1 MLISEAF
8 AQTAGSGQA
17 EAGWANLIL
26 LIGIFVIFWL
36 LLIRPQA
43 KRAKEHKKMI
53 ENLQRG
59 DEVITGGGIIG
70 LILNVSENYVV
81 VEVATGIEVLVIKTS
96 VQTLLPKG
104 TLKSIEPSKGGKQ
117 QKKGAKSGGAPAQEE
132 KSDTN
137 QDTVAANRSDSGSSD
152 EASNVGEKV
161 GEKAGEKN

>member
-26 LIGIFVIFWL
+26 LVGIFVIFWL

-59 DEVITGGGIIG
+59 DEVVAGGGIIG

-81 VEVATGIEVLVIKTS
+81 IEISPGVEILSIKTS

-117 QKKGAKSGGAPAQEE
+117 PKKVAKGSAPVPDD
-132 KSDTN
+132 KS
-137 QDTVAANRSDSGSSD
+137 AADKETTAADESEGSSNA
-152 EASNVGEKV
+152 ETP
-161 GEKAGEKN
+161 KAGEKN

>member
-26 LIGIFVIFWL
+26 LVGIFVIFWL

-43 KRAKEHKKMI
+43 KRAKEHKKMV

-81 VEVATGIEVLVIKTS
+81 IEISPGVEILSIKSS

-104 TLKSIEPSKGGKQ
+104 TMKSIEPSKGGKQ
-117 QKKGAKSGGAPAQEE
+117 PKKVAAKGSAPAQED
-132 KSDTN
+132 KS
-137 QDTVAANRSDSGSSD
+137 AADKETAAATESESS
-152 EASNVGEKV
+152 SNAETP
-161 GEKAGEKN
+161 KAGEKN

>member
-26 LIGIFVIFWL
+26 LVGIFVIFWL

-43 KRAKEHKKMI
+43 KRAKEHKKMV

-81 VEVATGIEVLVIKTS
+81 IEISPGVEILSIKSS

-104 TLKSIEPSKGGKQ
+104 TMKSIEPSKGGKQ
-117 QKKGAKSGGAPAQEE
+117 PKKVAAKGSAPAQED
-132 KSDTN
+132 KS
-137 QDTVAANRSDSGSSD
+137 AADKETAAATESESS
-152 EASNVGEKV
+152 SNVETP
-161 GEKAGEKN
+161 KAGEKN

>member
-26 LIGIFVIFWL
+26 LVGIFVIFWL

-43 KRAKEHKKMI
+43 KRAKDHKKMV

-81 VEVATGIEVLVIKTS
+81 VEVSPGVEILAIKSS

-117 QKKGAKSGGAPAQEE
+117 PRKAAAKGSAPAQED
-132 KSDTN
+132 KSTADKE
-137 QDTVAANRSDSGSSD
+137 TVAANESEGSGNA
-152 EASNVGEKV
+152 ETP
-161 GEKAGEKN
+161 KAGEKN

>member
-8 AQTAGSGQA
+8 AQTAGGGQS

-43 KRAKEHKKMI
+43 KRAKEHKKMV

-81 VEVATGIEVLVIKTS
+81 IEIASGVEILTIKSS

-104 TLKSIEPSKGGKQ
+104 TMKSIEPSKGGKQ
-117 QKKGAKSGGAPAQEE
+117 QKKGAKSSSSAPVQEE
-132 KSDTN
+132 KPEAD
-137 QDTVAANRSDSGSSD
+137 QDTAAAGGSDSSGSD
-152 EASNVGEKV
+152 EAP
-161 GEKAGEKN
+161 KAGEKN

>member
-26 LIGIFVIFWL
+26 LVGIFVIFWL

-43 KRAKEHKKMI
+43 KRAKDHKKMV

-70 LILNVSENYVV
+70 LILNVSESYVV
-81 VEVATGIEVLVIKTS
+81 VEISPGVEILAIKSS

-104 TLKSIEPSKGGKQ
+104 TMKSIEPSKGGKQ
-117 QKKGAKSGGAPAQEE
+117 PRKAAAKGNGNAPAQDD
-132 KSDTN
+132 KSAADKE
-137 QDTVAANRSDSGSSD
+137 TVAADESEGSGNAETS
-152 EASNVGEKV
+152 
-161 GEKAGEKN
+161 KADEKN

>member
-26 LIGIFVIFWL
+26 LVGIFVIFWL

-43 KRAKEHKKMI
+43 KRAKDHKKMV

-81 VEVATGIEVLVIKTS
+81 VEISPGVEILAIKSS

-104 TLKSIEPSKGGKQ
+104 TMKSIEPSKGGKQ
-117 QKKGAKSGGAPAQEE
+117 PRKAAAKGNAPAQDD
-132 KSDTN
+132 KSAADKE
-137 QDTVAANRSDSGSSD
+137 TVAADESEGSGNAETS
-152 EASNVGEKV
+152 
-161 GEKAGEKN
+161 KAGEKN